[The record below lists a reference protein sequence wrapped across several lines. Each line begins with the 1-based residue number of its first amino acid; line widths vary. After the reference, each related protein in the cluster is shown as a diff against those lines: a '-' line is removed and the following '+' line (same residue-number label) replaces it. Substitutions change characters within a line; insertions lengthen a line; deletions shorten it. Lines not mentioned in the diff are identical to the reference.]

1 MATAVFVQPGGDF
14 WAWGVVVEELG
25 TSSRGQIQ
33 IQSCIKRFAMP
44 RGWSKLFAR
53 GRRKDKLFR
62 GGDK

>member
-33 IQSCIKRFAMP
+33 IQSCIKRFAVP
-44 RGWSKLFAR
+44 RGLEQAVCSRQKE
-53 GRRKDKLFR
+53 G
-62 GGDK
+62 